1 MALPRRMFFIVTES
15 LEALISQIAAEE
27 ESGSRHHRGL
37 LQDLQ
42 VHVKAKGAWEVVI
55 DIGQG
60 QNQGR
65 KEKLARVVS
74 GLYLDIQKLIHEVK
88 ILVRERQGKLIVDL
102 DLGRV
107 LRAHGN
113 RAKKDLIGGRSRD
126 HDHDHDHDRDSRIQP
141 PKNDI
146 ARNGKDVLG
155 RIHCMNNLAL
165 QAL

>member
-1 MALPRRMFFIVTES
+1 MTRPRRMFLIVIAS

-27 ESGSRHHRGL
+27 ESGSRHYRGL
-37 LQDLQ
+37 RHQDLQ
-42 VHVKAKGAWEVVI
+42 VKAKGAWEVVI
-55 DIGQG
+55 DIGPGQG

-65 KEKLARVVS
+65 KEKLARVVR
-74 GLYLDIQKLIHEVK
+74 GLYLDIQNLIHLVK
-88 ILVRERQGKLIVDL
+88 ILVRERQRKLIVDL

-113 RAKKDLIGGRSRD
+113 RAKKDLIEGRNR
-126 HDHDHDHDRDSRIQP
+126 DHDHDRDSRIQS

-155 RIHCMNNLAL
+155 RIHCMNNPTL

>member
-1 MALPRRMFFIVTES
+1 MTLPRRMFLIVIAS

-37 LQDLQ
+37 RQKYLQ
-42 VHVKAKGAWEVVI
+42 VKAKGAWEVVI
-55 DIGQG
+55 DIGPGQD

-65 KEKLARVVS
+65 KEKLARVVR
-74 GLYLDIQKLIHEVK
+74 GLYLDIQKLIHVVK

-113 RAKKDLIGGRSRD
+113 RAKKDLIGGRNR
-126 HDHDHDHDRDSRIQP
+126 DHDHDRDSRIQS

-146 ARNGKDVLG
+146 ARNGKDLLG
-155 RIHCMNNLAL
+155 RIHCMNNPTL

>member
-1 MALPRRMFFIVTES
+1 MTRPRRMFLIVIAS

-27 ESGSRHHRGL
+27 ESGSRHYRGL
-37 LQDLQ
+37 RHQDLQ
-42 VHVKAKGAWEVVI
+42 VTAKGAWEVVI
-55 DIGQG
+55 DIGPGQG

-65 KEKLARVVS
+65 KEKLARVVR
-74 GLYLDIQKLIHEVK
+74 GFYLDIQKLIHVVK
-88 ILVRERQGKLIVDL
+88 ILVRERQRKLIVDL

-113 RAKKDLIGGRSRD
+113 RAKKDLIGGRNR
-126 HDHDHDHDRDSRIQP
+126 DHDHDRDSRIQS

-155 RIHCMNNLAL
+155 RIHFMNNPTL

>member
-1 MALPRRMFFIVTES
+1 VR
-15 LEALISQIAAEE
+15 
-27 ESGSRHHRGL
+27 
-37 LQDLQ
+37 
-42 VHVKAKGAWEVVI
+42 
-55 DIGQG
+55 
-60 QNQGR
+60 
-65 KEKLARVVS
+65 
-74 GLYLDIQKLIHEVK
+74 GLYLDIQKLIHDVK

-113 RAKKDLIGGRSRD
+113 GVKKDLIGGTNR
-126 HDHDHDHDRDSRIQP
+126 DHDHDHDRDSQIQS

-155 RIHCMNNLAL
+155 RIHRMNDPTL

>member
-1 MALPRRMFFIVTES
+1 MFLIVIAS

-37 LQDLQ
+37 RQKYLQ
-42 VHVKAKGAWEVVI
+42 VKAKGAWEVVI
-55 DIGQG
+55 DIGPGQD

-65 KEKLARVVS
+65 KEKLARVVR
-74 GLYLDIQKLIHEVK
+74 GLYLDIQKLIHVVK

-113 RAKKDLIGGRSRD
+113 RAKKDLIGGRNR
-126 HDHDHDHDRDSRIQP
+126 DHDHDRDSRIQS

-155 RIHCMNNLAL
+155 RIHCMNNPAL

>member
-1 MALPRRMFFIVTES
+1 MFFIVIAS

-37 LQDLQ
+37 RQKYLQ
-42 VHVKAKGAWEVVI
+42 VKAKGAWEVVI
-55 DIGQG
+55 DIGPGQG

-65 KEKLARVVS
+65 KEKLARVVR
-74 GLYLDIQKLIHEVK
+74 GLYLDIQKLIHDVK

-107 LRAHGN
+107 LRPHEN
-113 RAKKDLIGGRSRD
+113 RAKKDLRGGRN
-126 HDHDHDHDRDSRIQP
+126 HDHGHDRDNRIQS

-155 RIHCMNNLAL
+155 RIHRMNDPTL

>member
-1 MALPRRMFFIVTES
+1 MTLLRRMFLIVMAS
-15 LEALISQIAAEE
+15 LEALISQIAAED
-27 ESGSRHHRGL
+27 ESGSRRHHRGL
-37 LQDLQ
+37 HQDLQ

-65 KEKLARVVS
+65 KEKLARLVR
-74 GLYLDIQKLIHEVK
+74 GLYLDIQKLIHDVK
-88 ILVRERQGKLIVDL
+88 ILVRERQGKLIVDP

-107 LRAHGN
+107 FRPHES
-113 RAKKDLIGGRSRD
+113 RAKKDLIRGRNR
-126 HDHDHDHDRDSRIQP
+126 DHDHDRDNRIQS

-146 ARNGKDVLG
+146 ARNGKDLLG
-155 RIHCMNNLAL
+155 RIHCMNNPTL